1 MLYFN
6 KLNLIV
12 LHFDYIHSIYEKLTC
27 SSWLLCEA
35 NNGAYEDE
43 DEDEIT
49 IVESL
54 QFNFDT
60 IRVATSH
67 FSDSNKLGQGGF
79 GVVYRVRANI

>member
-1 MLYFN
+1 M
-6 KLNLIV
+6 
-12 LHFDYIHSIYEKLTC
+12 HFYYIHSIYEKLTC

-35 NNGAYEDE
+35 NNGVYEDGDE

-54 QFNFDT
+54 QYNFDT
-60 IRVATSH
+60 IRVATSD

-79 GVVYRVRANI
+79 GVVYRVR